1 MTLILD
7 YSMARPD
14 PAAIKAAGYSG
25 VMRYLAPDNP
35 LTHGKILFAP
45 ERDSLLAA
53 GLTIG
58 LVWEYTAGRAAAGF
72 DAGVADAKAAEAQAS
87 ALGFPTAIPIF
98 YAVDFG
104 TTASVVLPY
113 FQGAASVATYP
124 VGVYGSLQVTEGVL
138 NAGSATVAWQCCAWS
153 GLAVS
158 SRASLYQRL
167 HPTVASPV
175 AGTDED
181 ILLHPFPMWGGHPST
196 PVVVVHPPVASPI
209 PPVFLK
215 TAPAPLPDLKL
226 GMRGAAVRSLQAGL
240 NAVFPAYSHLQTDGV
255 FGPAT
260 YSVLTEFQRRAG
272 LTADG
277 VVGPNTRAALKRVGI
292 VV

>member
-1 MTLILD
+1 VTLILD
-7 YSMARPD
+7 YSVARPD

-35 LTHGKILFAP
+35 QTHRKILFAD
-45 ERDSLLAA
+45 EAKALHDA

-72 DAGVADAKAAEAQAS
+72 SAGVSDCTAAEDQAF
-87 ALGFPTAIPIF
+87 ALGYGRNLPIF
-98 YAVDFG
+98 FAVDFG
-104 TTASVVLPY
+104 TAPSVVLPY
-113 FQGAASVATYP
+113 FQGIASYASNP

-138 NAGSATVAWQCCAWS
+138 NAGLASVAWQTCGWS

-167 HPTVASPV
+167 HATVASPIP
-175 AGTDED
+175 GTDENVL
-181 ILLHPFPMWGGHPST
+181 IHPFPMWAAAPSG
-196 PVVVVHPPVASPI
+196 VVVHPPIHTPV
-209 PPVFLK
+209 PPVF
-215 TAPAPLPDLKL
+215 TAPKPTPPDLKL
-226 GMRGAAVRSLQAGL
+226 GMRGAAIRSLQAGL
-240 NAVFPAYSHLQTDGV
+240 NAVFPAYSHLQADGIY
-255 FGPAT
+255 GPAT
-260 YSVLTEFQRRAG
+260 YAALTEFQKRSG

-277 VVGPNTRAALKRVGI
+277 VVGPLTREALKRVGI